1 METFKQMTSLF
12 LQTSSLFRPRHGSFL
27 LAQQVSTVNIRTQM
41 WAGDRKISSVSP
53 CPHLLDYKRP
63 VMNGRATQRHS
74 LADNSLIIFPV
85 SFLQIS
91 IVCLS
96 LQDIWIY
103 LQPNLLQWNIA
114 FCSLSPSSSLIW
126 GLKTSNKNLLCCIIA
141 SISITNVKN
150 GFFWLHQEKANS
162 ECRLFIYCDSLHFL
176 FVMPFSDPLP
186 VFVIDRSFR
195 KGSEEQNTS

>member
-1 METFKQMTSLF
+1 METFKQTTSFF
-12 LQTSSLFRPRHGSFL
+12 LQTFSLFRPRCGYFL

-53 CPHLLDYKRP
+53 CPHLMDYKRP
-63 VMNGRATQRHS
+63 VMNGRATQWHS
-74 LADNSLIIFPV
+74 RTDNSLIIFL

-114 FCSLSPSSSLIW
+114 FCSLCPSSSLIW
-126 GLKTSNKNLLCCIIA
+126 GLKTSNENLLCCITP
-141 SISITNVKN
+141 SISITNVKKV
-150 GFFWLHQEKANS
+150 FFCLRQEKVNS
-162 ECRLFIYCDSLHFL
+162 ECRLFIYCDSLHLL
-176 FVMPFSDPLP
+176 F
-186 VFVIDRSFR
+186 RSTTCLCHWPGVLLG
-195 KGSEEQNTS
+195 K